1 MSVGYYE
8 ATIIDYNGCQ
18 VVVDQ
23 IIEENPILSV
33 ESIEDMEIN
42 IYPNPTKD
50 VATISWEDDQITM
63 LTILNAN
70 GQLIES
76 KEVSFQKSYQTN
88 HLRSGLYIIIL
99 TDLNYNTYTGKLIAE

>member
-8 ATIIDYNGCQ
+8 ATVVDYNGCQ

-23 IIEENPILSV
+23 IIEENPILS
-33 ESIEDMEIN
+33 IENIEEMEIN

-76 KEVSFQKSYQTN
+76 KEVSFQKSYQTD
-88 HLRSGLYIIIL
+88 HLKSGLYIVIL

>member
-8 ATIIDYNGCQ
+8 ATVVDYNGCQ

>member
-8 ATIIDYNGCQ
+8 ATVVDYNGCQ

-23 IIEENPILSV
+23 IIEENPILS
-33 ESIEDMEIN
+33 IENIEEMEIN

-50 VATISWEDDQITM
+50 IATISWEDDQITM

-76 KEVSFQKSYQTN
+76 KEVSFQKSYQTD
-88 HLRSGLYIIIL
+88 HLKSGLYIVIL

>member
-1 MSVGYYE
+1 MSGCSRS
-8 ATIIDYNGCQ
+8 DYK
-18 VVVDQ
+18 
-23 IIEENPILSV
+23 ENPILSV

-50 VATISWEDDQITM
+50 VATIGWDDDQITM